1 MMVKDDYQFGGTWY
15 YHGSKTFS
23 TSVRDVILL
32 LEVGKL
38 TLNLDNTMP
47 CVSSWTHTPSIL
59 RRVMCSLQFQR
70 PFL

>member
-1 MMVKDDYQFGGTWY
+1 MVKDDYQFGGTWY

-47 CVSSWTHTPSIL
+47 CVSS
-59 RRVMCSLQFQR
+59 
-70 PFL
+70 